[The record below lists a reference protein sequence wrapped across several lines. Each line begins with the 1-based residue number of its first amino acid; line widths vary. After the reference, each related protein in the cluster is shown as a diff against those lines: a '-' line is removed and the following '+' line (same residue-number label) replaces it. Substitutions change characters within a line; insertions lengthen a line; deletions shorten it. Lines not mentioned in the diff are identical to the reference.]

1 MVDASSAIAD
11 HSRKKGKKAGQS
23 ETWHRIVERAQIV
36 IVIVIVIIIIIII
49 ITIVVDPMLCEQSSD
64 RNPVY
69 LISSIHPSIAAAAAA
84 AAAAG
89 VVAAVAAAGTPF
101 PGSREKKTKEET
113 CILLLYTCQSR
124 RG

>member
-36 IVIVIVIIIIIII
+36 IVIVIIIIIIII

-69 LISSIHPSIAAAAAA
+69 LISSIHPSIAAAAAGVVA
-84 AAAAG
+84 A
-89 VVAAVAAAGTPF
+89 VAAVAAAGTPI
-101 PGSREKKTKEET
+101 PGSRGKKKPKEET